1 MLLFFYA
8 PYNMSWTLPTNEDGL
23 VPCHSSPK
31 HSYPQPLLPGHN
43 QPATIYKRDILFIW
57 RRLGNVSLCLVRSRI
72 KRQIFWESLYSE
84 IPKNRQIMSA
94 YSQTCELFFGLF
106 VFSHHIKTTTIK
118 IHISETKSRSL
129 SLRSRIVSVVIL
141 ILYIH
146 LALSLSP

>member
-1 MLLFFYA
+1 
-8 PYNMSWTLPTNEDGL
+8 MSWTLPTNEDGL

-43 QPATIYKRDILFIW
+43 QPATIYKRDFLFIW

-106 VFSHHIKTTTIK
+106 VFFTPHQNNNNEDSHIRNQVPVIIFTFKNSFGSNINIIHPFSISIITITE
-118 IHISETKSRSL
+118 ISE
-129 SLRSRIVSVVIL
+129 V
-141 ILYIH
+141 
-146 LALSLSP
+146 